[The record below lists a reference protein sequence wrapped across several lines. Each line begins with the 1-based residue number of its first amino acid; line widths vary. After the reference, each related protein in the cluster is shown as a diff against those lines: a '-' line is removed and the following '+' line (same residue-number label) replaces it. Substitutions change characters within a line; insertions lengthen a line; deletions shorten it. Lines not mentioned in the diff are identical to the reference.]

1 MTILLQVDVLIF
13 RFLRVAILEIRKK
26 LDAPIGGERNRLV
39 RMNPPTTPRRRID
52 PTREERGGIPRNWML
67 ARGREGEEAV
77 PSRRR
82 RVAAEQIGGD
92 TEESTAEAR
101 PDGGGCRLQHTG
113 RVPMGFSWAS
123 MGFLKLY
130 CNKSILPPS
139 TTKTVYSGSYIF
151 KRRS

>member
-1 MTILLQVDVLIF
+1 
-13 RFLRVAILEIRKK
+13 
-26 LDAPIGGERNRLV
+26 
-39 RMNPPTTPRRRID
+39 
-52 PTREERGGIPRNWML
+52 ML

-92 TEESTAEAR
+92 REESAAEAR

-139 TTKTVYSGSYIF
+139 TKKQFIAAPTSSKDALLM
-151 KRRS
+151 KRFLLT